1 MFCGPGFG
9 DGECLYNY
17 SHVVP
22 VSGAAGSGHGVP
34 GGLAWLP
41 VPPQISPPATV
52 NPGSDPVAR
61 SELAN
66 ELLAFSQA
74 YAAGDNTAL
83 SGFDRRGVSLT
94 GPGGAVSSGSI
105 TSLQVPPGR
114 ATRRITVTVI
124 WEVPG
129 QGAAGIT
136 KLEMAYRMSV
146 VDLQSGKWYVN
157 EISAVT
163 EAVGAK

>member
-1 MFCGPGFG
+1 MFRGPDTG
-9 DGECLYNY
+9 DVERLSDY

-22 VSGAAGSGHGVP
+22 LSGAAGSGPGVP
-34 GGLAWLP
+34 GGLAWPP
-41 VPPQISPPATV
+41 VPPQISPTATV

-61 SELAN
+61 SELTN
-66 ELLAFSQA
+66 ELPAFSQG
-74 YAAGDNTAL
+74 YAAGGNTAL
-83 SGFDRRGVSLT
+83 GRFDRRGVSLT

-105 TSLQVPPGR
+105 TSLQVPPRR

-124 WEVPG
+124 WQVPG